1 MALDLTKL
9 TDAELL
15 SLGDDAIRVE
25 KYRRDNLAKMP
36 LAKTKVDDAI
46 AGQTLR
52 ETMTPKQ
59 IEDAEKADP
68 AVDLSVDAF
77 PKRKA
82 AGDVVITEDEI
93 DGDYVVADVS
103 GMADPDAA
111 MNVLLDDG
119 AIFKANGKVRMHSN
133 RAVKPQGHL
142 EKLEAL

>member
-1 MALDLTKL
+1 MDLTKL

-15 SLGDDAIRVE
+15 SIDDDAIRVE
-25 KYRRDNLAKMP
+25 KHRRDNLAKMP
-36 LAKTKVDDAI
+36 QSKAKVDDAI
-46 AGQTLR
+46 ALSTL
-52 ETMTPKQ
+52 T
-59 IEDAEKADP
+59 
-68 AVDLSVDAF
+68 
-77 PKRKA
+77 
-82 AGDVVITEDEI
+82 DVVITEDEI

-111 MNVLLDDG
+111 MNVLIDDG